1 MGASLQVSFFGCR
14 PVAAG
19 RGGRGRERPERPR
32 LPPSSFSLSLYAQP
46 PPPGPKRTFHSFSA
60 DSLHG
65 SLGTMAALSPPP
77 LAFHS
82 ILPPFGARL
91 PRGRSLPLST
101 VVGATNCARL
111 FDSCCPPPSLLTK
124 LSSFLYGRLG
134 KDGISTLPSISYYSS
149 PVFPSLFKRRGL
161 PPLLAS
167 CLGLVKLPSFPAP
180 LHSIWTIHFFMLCC
194 FLIDWRKTPRC
205 KIFCWNDL
213 QAKCGRLNWSGGNE
227 KPFLRII
234 FLPI

>member
-1 MGASLQVSFFGCR
+1 MALVSFHCLFHVHDINFLRFEHIAYSPQDGRAFARIAFGG
-14 PVAAG
+14 VAPSFVFWLSLLEEAG
-19 RGGRGRERPERPR
+19 EGERGLKG
-32 LPPSSFSLSLYAQP
+32 LVCPPPLSLSLSLYAQP

-167 CLGLVKLPSFPAP
+167 CLGLVKLPSFPAS
-180 LHSIWTIHFFMLCC
+180 LHSIWTIHFLC
-194 FLIDWRKTPRC
+194 
-205 KIFCWNDL
+205 
-213 QAKCGRLNWSGGNE
+213 SVVS
-227 KPFLRII
+227 
-234 FLPI
+234 